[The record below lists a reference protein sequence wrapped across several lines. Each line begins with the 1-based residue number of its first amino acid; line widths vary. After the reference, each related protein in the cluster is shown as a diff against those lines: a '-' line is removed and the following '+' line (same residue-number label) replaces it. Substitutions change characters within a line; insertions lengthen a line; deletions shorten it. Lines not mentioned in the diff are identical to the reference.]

1 MSNQFSIL
9 NGHNRQRFGGPGSV
23 NGSEDGFGL
32 GRRALGG
39 RRSGRMNLR
48 PSMMMDPANGDGGE
62 LYIQLRKCFFYIKY
76 IQ

>member
-1 MSNQFSIL
+1 M
-9 NGHNRQRFGGPGSV
+9 